1 MWLCEAKPQ
10 ESIVK
15 IGQTLK
21 RRLGIDDKVVLVSW
35 WTGVISNVVFASR
48 FCLALS
54 AITTPSIR
62 PALQPRADTPSNITS
77 GKMAEKAQ
85 NWLKK
90 ISSDSSFWLK
100 LVDKCLKVKFFSW
113 NNSAASPTHKFVQK
127 KKDFQFFVHRLNR
140 RAQICSG
147 FFCPSLVLPP
157 LSLSHS
163 RVWEK
168 VRLSHFTPF
177 SQTLLNNIFWKKTQL
192 PNSMGLTYF
201 LW

>member
-62 PALQPRADTPSNITS
+62 PAQQPRADTPSNITS
-77 GKMAEKAQ
+77 GKMAEKAR

-90 ISSDSSFWLK
+90 IYPLTPVFGWNWSTNAWKWSSSVEIIRQHHLLINLFRKKKTFSFLFTAWTAELR
-100 LVDKCLKVKFFSW
+100 
-113 NNSAASPTHKFVQK
+113 FVQAS
-127 KKDFQFFVHRLNR
+127 FVQAWCFPH
-140 RAQICSG
+140 
-147 FFCPSLVLPP
+147 
-157 LSLSHS
+157 
-163 RVWEK
+163 
-168 VRLSHFTPF
+168 
-177 SQTLLNNIFWKKTQL
+177 
-192 PNSMGLTYF
+192 
-201 LW
+201 